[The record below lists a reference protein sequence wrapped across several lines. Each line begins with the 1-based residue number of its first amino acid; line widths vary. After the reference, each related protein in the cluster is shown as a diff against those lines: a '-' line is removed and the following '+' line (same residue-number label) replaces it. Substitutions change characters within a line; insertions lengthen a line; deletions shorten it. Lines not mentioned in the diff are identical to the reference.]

1 MQVVLFYRRQ
11 TTLPRPPALCAELP
25 AYYAAYAR
33 YVCMSGGLFTQ
44 GVYRTPLG
52 PSALQD
58 DTR

>member
-11 TTLPRPPALCAELP
+11 TTPSRPRHCAQRP
-25 AYYAAYAR
+25 AYYSACAR